1 MEPNKILPTFFDD
14 PDTIGKFI
22 EEPTYDPFIDMK
34 DYHKNKKLIRDIS
47 DKDKSNHSNGGIL
60 K

>member
-1 MEPNKILPTFFDD
+1 MEPKILPTFFDD
-14 PDTIGKFI
+14 PGSRGKFI

-34 DYHKNKKLIRDIS
+34 DYSKNKKLIRDIS
-47 DKDKSNHSNGGIL
+47 DKDKSNHNDGGLL